1 MQAVVWS
8 LVSGGN
14 LPDSMPAIAVTGF
27 QVLPGS

>member
-1 MQAVVWS
+1 MQAMVGN

-14 LPDSMPAIAVTGF
+14 LPDSMAAIAVTAF